1 MRDYIDPW
9 IYFDFVADVEM
20 LDQVLFTYMQAQ
32 TDRCNKIKCGK
43 QIDLSHLLIH
53 ITV

>member
-20 LDQVLFTYMQAQ
+20 LDQVSFTYMQAQ
-32 TDRCNKIKCGK
+32 TGRCNKINWENK
-43 QIDLSHLLIH
+43 
-53 ITV
+53 